1 MIRYEDRQ
9 TEVAFNKAKQRAR
22 FDQPPSRDQALACIP
37 VKNPRLSEVE
47 NDNGE
52 VCLTYQVQVKPWFQ
66 GIYKRFAGRRDTAIK
81 RKLQLDALGTAVWR
95 MIDGQRTVREI
106 IEAFQTTHRLNR
118 REAEISVSSF
128 LKELGKRGLLAM
140 RAGKISCSSPPGG
153 A

>member
-1 MIRYEDRQ
+1 MFNRSKQ
-9 TEVAFNKAKQRAR
+9 TSR
-22 FDQPPSRDQALACIP
+22 FDRPGSKDQALACIP
-37 VKNPRLSEVE
+37 VKNPRISED
-47 NDNGE
+47 DNGSGE

-66 GIYKRFAGRRDTAIK
+66 GIYQRFSSRRDTVMD

-106 IEAFQTTHRLNR
+106 IDAFQTTHRVNR
-118 REAEISVSSF
+118 REAELSVSTF

-140 RAGKISCSSPPGG
+140 RAGKISPSSPPGG